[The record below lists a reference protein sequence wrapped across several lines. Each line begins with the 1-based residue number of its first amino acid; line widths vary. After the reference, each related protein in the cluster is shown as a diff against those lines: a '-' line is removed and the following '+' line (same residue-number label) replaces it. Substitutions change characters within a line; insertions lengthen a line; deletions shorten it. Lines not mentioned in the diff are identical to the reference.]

1 MTWTLAGLV
10 PVLATPFD
18 AHGALDR
25 ASLRRLVEFE
35 LDSDVDGLATFG
47 MASEGFAITAAE
59 RTLILGTIRDVA
71 GAKLPVV
78 AGVNATS
85 TVTAVE
91 QARHAVDGGADLLM
105 VLPPYLVKPTSQQLV
120 DFYGDVAAAAGVPV
134 QVQDAPGS
142 TGVAMPPSLIAQLSR
157 LDGVASV
164 KIEAP
169 PTAIKVGAVRAVVED
184 AFAIFGGLNAQSALD
199 EHVRGAVGTMPASEF
214 PDLLRPI
221 LDDMLQGRDEQSRQ
235 AFAELLPLI
244 LLGLQP
250 GVAWSIHKHVL
261 VHRGI
266 IDTATVRSPAQPADD
281 VTVAAIPGMLDR
293 VGSGRVHVHQ

>member
-1 MTWTLAGLV
+1 M
-10 PVLATPFD
+10 
-18 AHGALDR
+18 
-25 ASLRRLVEFE
+25 
-35 LDSDVDGLATFG
+35 
-47 MASEGFAITAAE
+47 
-59 RTLILGTIRDVA
+59 
-71 GAKLPVV
+71 
-78 AGVNATS
+78 
-85 TVTAVE
+85 
-91 QARHAVDGGADLLM
+91 
-105 VLPPYLVKPTSQQLV
+105 
-120 DFYGDVAAAAGVPV
+120 
-134 QVQDAPGS
+134 
-142 TGVAMPPSLIAQLSR
+142 
-157 LDGVASV
+157 

-221 LDDMLQGRDEQSRQ
+221 LDDMLEGRDEQSRQ

-261 VHRGI
+261 VRRGI

-281 VTVAAIPGMLDR
+281 VTVAAIPGVLDR
-293 VGSGRVHVHQ
+293 VGSGRVHVHE